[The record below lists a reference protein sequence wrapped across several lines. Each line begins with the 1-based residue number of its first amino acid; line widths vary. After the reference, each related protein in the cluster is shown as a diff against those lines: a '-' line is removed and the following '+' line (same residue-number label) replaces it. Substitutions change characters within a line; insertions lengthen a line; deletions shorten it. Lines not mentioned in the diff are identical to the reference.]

1 VSGGKSRAVLA
12 AGSLKYRPDIDGLRA
27 VAVLAVIGFHA
38 FPQRIPGGFVGVDI
52 FFVISGYLISLVIL
66 EDLRSGKF
74 RFRVFYERRVRRIFP
89 ALLLVLIATLAFG
102 WFALL
107 KPEFRSLGQRAAGG
121 AAFVS
126 NFLLLDTR
134 GYFAVRSDSEPLLHL
149 WSLAIE
155 EQFYIVWPFVFYI
168 AWSRKW
174 NLLGMVALL
183 TAASLAL
190 NLWAFHGNGESFFLP
205 STRAWELGVGALLAV
220 AAPSLA
226 LPAQGVLREW
236 MAAAGLLAMILA
248 ILFFNQ
254 ELPYPGALTLIPVLG
269 AALTIAAGAGAWLNR
284 RLLSVPPL
292 VGCGLISYP
301 LYLWHW
307 PLLSLGHIVVGDGFS
322 ARRRGIVVLVS
333 MVLAFLTYAVIEKP
347 IRFGPQG
354 SRKALI
360 LLGLMFVAG
369 CVGLMVQ
376 GGRVPSASQLHGV
389 DQSLTDKLFA
399 AGEDW
404 AFPGEGAEAINAE
417 QGGFV
422 RYAGRRDRPG
432 VWFFGD
438 SEVQQYGPRISKII
452 AANPGKFPSAVFT
465 TKGGCP
471 PLPGFAWAKFRPL
484 CNGFFDRAT
493 EYAREANI
501 STVVVGAAW
510 PYLADGHTYFYT
522 ETLQGAD
529 GIEIADV
536 VYRELEQLL
545 LTLHEQGKTVY
556 LLLPIP
562 LGEALDPERM
572 IHRHLSLHPLGVNFA
587 IPSLPG
593 ISAGDA
599 SVLAIQAQLRM
610 IAARTGSR
618 VIDPYEYLCRNGF
631 CPAFDNAGQPMYKDE
646 SHLRATFVREHASF
660 IDRVLGEN

>member
-1 VSGGKSRAVLA
+1 MSVGESRAVLA
-12 AGSLKYRPDIDGLRA
+12 AAGLKYRPDIDGLRA

-38 FPQRIPGGFVGVDI
+38 FPHWIPGGFVGVDI

-89 ALLLVLIATLAFG
+89 ALLLVLIATLALG

-107 KPEFRSLGQRAAGG
+107 KPEFRSLGQRAVGG

-155 EQFYIVWPFVFYI
+155 EQFYIVWPLLFYV
-168 AWSRKW
+168 AWRRKW

-190 NLWAFHGNGESFFLP
+190 TLWSFHGNGESFFLP
-205 STRAWELGVGALLAV
+205 STRAWELGVGGLLAV
-220 AAPSLA
+220 GAPFLTK
-226 LPAQGVLREW
+226 PAHGVFREW

-248 ILFFNQ
+248 ILFFDQ
-254 ELPYPGALTLIPVLG
+254 ELPYPGAPTLVPVLG
-269 AALTIAAGAGAWLNR
+269 AALTIAAGADAWLNR

-307 PLLSLGHIVVGDGFS
+307 PLLSLGHIVIGDGFY
-322 ARRRGIVVLVS
+322 ARRRGIVLLVS
-333 MVLAFLTYAVIEKP
+333 MVLAFLTYEVIEKP

-354 SRKALI
+354 SRKALV
-360 LLGLMFVAG
+360 LLALMCVAG
-369 CVGLMVQ
+369 CLGLLVQ
-376 GGRVPSASQLHGV
+376 DGRVPSASQLHGV

-404 AFPGEGAEAINAE
+404 EFPEKGAEALSAE

-422 RYAGRRDRPG
+422 RYAGRRDRPE

-438 SEVQQYGPRISKII
+438 SEVQQYGPRIEKII
-452 AANPGKFPSAVFT
+452 AANPGKFPSALFT
-465 TKGGCP
+465 TKGGCA
-471 PLPGFAWAKFRPL
+471 PLSGVTWAKFRPL
-484 CNGFFDRAT
+484 CKGFFDSAM
-493 EYAREANI
+493 EYARKADI

-510 PYLADGHTYFYT
+510 PYLVDGRTFYLEDADAANG
-522 ETLQGAD
+522 GGMAD
-529 GIEIADV
+529 A
-536 VYRELEQLL
+536 VYRKLEQLL
-545 LTLHEQGKTVY
+545 LNLHQQGKTVY

-562 LGEALDPERM
+562 LGEPLDPERM
-572 IHRHLSLHPLGVNFA
+572 IHRHLSLYPLGVSFA
-587 IPSLPG
+587 VPSLPG

-599 SVLAIQAQLRM
+599 SVLTIQAHLRT
-610 IAARTGSR
+610 IAARTGSL

-631 CPAFDNAGQPMYKDE
+631 CPAFDDAGQPMYKDE
-646 SHLRATFVREHASF
+646 SHLRAAFVREHASF
-660 IDRVLGEN
+660 IDRVLGGN